1 VIVSDAHLG
10 PRTPEVTATFL
21 RFLAAVPSLGTT
33 LVVNGDLFEF
43 WFEYG
48 SVIPR
53 RAFPVLSGLR
63 RLRDAGVELAVTGG
77 NHDRWGGAFWED
89 ELGASFHREGARMV
103 LAGLRAEVR
112 HGDGV
117 GETHVAA
124 RVLHAVTRWPLTVA
138 AFRWVHPDLGM
149 ALVNALSPRLG
160 LQTRDAA
167 VLARAAAAQARW
179 ARDYLAR
186 EHDVDLL
193 VLGHTHR
200 PVIETVGARRWYLNP
215 GAWCD
220 GSRYAVVTA
229 DGPGLCVFGE

>member
-1 VIVSDAHLG
+1 VPGTTNVVIVSDAHLG

-89 ELGASFHREGARMV
+89 
-103 LAGLRAEVR
+103 
-112 HGDGV
+112 
-117 GETHVAA
+117 
-124 RVLHAVTRWPLTVA
+124 
-138 AFRWVHPDLGM
+138 
-149 ALVNALSPRLG
+149 
-160 LQTRDAA
+160 
-167 VLARAAAAQARW
+167 
-179 ARDYLAR
+179 
-186 EHDVDLL
+186 
-193 VLGHTHR
+193 
-200 PVIETVGARRWYLNP
+200 
-215 GAWCD
+215 
-220 GSRYAVVTA
+220 
-229 DGPGLCVFGE
+229 